1 MATPQLALFDEPAA
15 GPAGFGYRA
24 EAITPALEQ
33 SLLEACATLDFRAFE
48 FHGWTGRRRTVSFG
62 WGYDFATESL
72 VEAPPIPDFL
82 HPAREA
88 AAAVAGVPAPS
99 LVQALVTEYDAGA
112 GIGWHR
118 DKGVFGIVVGLSL
131 LAPCRFRLRR
141 PDPAMPTRWQRLA
154 ITAEPRSIYVL
165 DGEARRE
172 WEHSVPPVERR
183 RCSITFRTLR
193 GPRR

>member
-15 GPAGFGYRA
+15 GPAGFTYRA
-24 EAITPALEQ
+24 DAITASLER

-62 WGYDFATESL
+62 WRYDFATESL
-72 VEAPPIPDFL
+72 AEAAPIPDFL
-82 HPAREA
+82 LPAREA

-99 LVQALVTEYDAGA
+99 LVQALVTEYEAGA

-118 DKGVFGIVVGLSL
+118 DKAIFGIVVGLSL

-141 PDPAMPTRWQRLA
+141 PDPAMPTRWERLA
-154 ITAEPRSIYVL
+154 ITAAARSVYVL
-165 DGEARRE
+165 DGDARRE
-172 WEHSVPPVERR
+172 WEHSVPPVEARR
-183 RCSITFRTLR
+183 YSITFRTLR
-193 GPRR
+193 GARR